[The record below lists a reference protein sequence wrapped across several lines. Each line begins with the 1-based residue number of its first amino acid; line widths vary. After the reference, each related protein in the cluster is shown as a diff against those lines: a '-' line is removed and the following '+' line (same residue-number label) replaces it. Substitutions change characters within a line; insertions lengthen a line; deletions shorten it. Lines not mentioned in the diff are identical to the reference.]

1 MFRLFSVNY
10 REAVLPAE
18 AVGYVA
24 YFCHVAFL
32 PAYVFL
38 PVLDRDGVPEYVVVY
53 TFCVQVGSYDYLV
66 LTAEELFSKLC
77 ANLMG
82 GVRGNLAGGKA
93 LDKVIAL
100 YAALLMPLPF
110 Y

>member
-1 MFRLFSVNY
+1 MILSYIRLNIKTLLMFLLFT
-10 REAVLPAE
+10 AVFGSMTYVYGLPAE
-18 AVGYVA
+18 AVGYAA
-24 YFCHVAFL
+24 YPCHVASL

-66 LTAEELFSKLC
+66 LTAEKLFSELC

-82 GVRGNLAGGKA
+82 GVR
-93 LDKVIAL
+93 
-100 YAALLMPLPF
+100 
-110 Y
+110 